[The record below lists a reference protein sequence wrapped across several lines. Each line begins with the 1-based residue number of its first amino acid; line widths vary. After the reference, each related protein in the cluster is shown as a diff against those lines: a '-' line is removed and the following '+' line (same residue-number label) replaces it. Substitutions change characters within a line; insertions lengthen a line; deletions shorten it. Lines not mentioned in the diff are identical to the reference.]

1 MSKRRIALPLAAI
14 LLLAVVLAPIPGS
27 TRWIGALHDTAHAP
41 IFGFVAILLLIA
53 ARRDARL
60 GRMPPWT
67 GYVLAFCASALLGV
81 ATELAQIPMGRD
93 ATLSD
98 AGRDVL
104 GAFAFLV
111 MFAAF
116 DPVLQGRA
124 HAFSRRIVLA
134 LLTLPLL
141 FVAVKPGVDA
151 AAAYA
156 RRAAQFPVLA
166 DFSARFDDYF
176 IQPNW
181 SVLTIASPAQKYA
194 RVGERA
200 LHVRFL
206 PGPYPGVD
214 LFEPAPDW
222 SKYTALALDVTNP
235 NSSPLE
241 LLLRVHDADHTNL
254 FEDRFN
260 KVLHVAPQTRA
271 TLRIALEE
279 IRSAPRGRAMDLR
292 RIAGVLFFKTDAASS
307 IEEIYVTRIWL
318 E

>member
-200 LHVRFL
+200 LHVRARAGL
-206 PGPYPGVD
+206 EQVHGSGPRRHESKFVATRVAAARARCGPHEPVRGPFQQSPARRTADASDAANCARGDSLGAARSCDGLAAHRRRAVLQNRCGV
-214 LFEPAPDW
+214 
-222 SKYTALALDVTNP
+222 LD
-235 NSSPLE
+235 
-241 LLLRVHDADHTNL
+241 R
-254 FEDRFN
+254 R
-260 KVLHVAPQTRA
+260 
-271 TLRIALEE
+271 
-279 IRSAPRGRAMDLR
+279 DLR
-292 RIAGVLFFKTDAASS
+292 DSNLA
-307 IEEIYVTRIWL
+307 
-318 E
+318 